1 MYLDKARMKWL
12 GLQEKESVVDEI
24 LKDRQI

>member
-1 MYLDKARMKWL
+1 MYLDKTRIKWL

>member
-1 MYLDKARMKWL
+1 MYLDKTRMKWL
-12 GLQEKESVVDEI
+12 GLQENESVVDEI